1 MNNKEFDFSTM
12 ICFLLNATSN
22 TMIREYRPQLEKY
35 KLTYPQYL
43 VMMTLWNDDNILIK
57 EISKQTFFDSGTLT
71 PILKRLEEK
80 KYIERVA
87 SKEDERSKFIKL
99 TSQGIE
105 LKNKTKDI
113 FRDMECILELTTQE
127 QKEISRICNKM
138 MVKLAENKK

>member
-1 MNNKEFDFSTM
+1 M

-99 TSQGIE
+99 TLEGIE

-113 FRDMECILELTTQE
+113 FRDMECVLELTTQE